1 MDIPPLP
8 SAVELLCEPDLELRL
23 QGGKE
28 LTRRRDV
35 RYLTVLAW
43 AIEHRLVLGDPLL
56 AWVDVVPHDGIDWHD
71 PVQRAAW
78 IRDNAAKLGEQE
90 PIPDLPL
97 PVPPTLTIVL

>member
-1 MDIPPLP
+1 LP